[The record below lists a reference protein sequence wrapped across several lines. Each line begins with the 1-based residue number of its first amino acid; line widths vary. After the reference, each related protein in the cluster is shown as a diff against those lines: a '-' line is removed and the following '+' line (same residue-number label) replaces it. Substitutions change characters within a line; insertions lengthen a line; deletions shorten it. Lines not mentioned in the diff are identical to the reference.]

1 MKLSPRLVL
10 KKVVQN
16 RADAAGYLKMPG
28 DAVLIERGT
37 PRWLLLACPCGCG
50 AELPI
55 NLDRRAGKAW
65 RLYKHGTAA
74 LSVYPSV
81 WRDTDCGSHFI
92 VWRGNILLFGER
104 EEDFESPSLGEEL
117 QTLSDAV
124 LQRIPHKRLV
134 SYVGLADGL
143 QADPWDVLDACRS
156 LVRRGLLREG
166 IGKERGNF
174 VRS

>member
-1 MKLSPRLVL
+1 MS
-10 KKVVQN
+10 
-16 RADAAGYLKMPG
+16 RADEAHTEIKSEKDRSKSGRWRWHLVSAPG

-65 RLYKHGTAA
+65 RVYKHGTTT

-92 VWRGNILLFGER
+92 IWRGNILLF
-104 EEDFESPSLGEEL
+104 
-117 QTLSDAV
+117 
-124 LQRIPHKRLV
+124 
-134 SYVGLADGL
+134 
-143 QADPWDVLDACRS
+143 
-156 LVRRGLLREG
+156 
-166 IGKERGNF
+166 
-174 VRS
+174 